1 MADDYTN
8 AKITEYGK
16 FLDIVEDVGFM
27 PLSKNCIDFINL
39 SDLTLTEQWHTGL
52 ASDPWQWRIKIEADN
67 KAGYAKLFDKKPGF
81 ISLQWYPVFLAAR
94 RRGRS
99 FGDMYSEGLISNYA
113 KKIYALFEKHENLA
127 IFEIKA
133 MAGFTRE
140 SNSKFEAAMCELQMG
155 MFITINGTK
164 QKISA
169 KGDLYGWPATAYSTV
184 ERWAGEE
191 LISKAQRINPKDAAD
206 EILERIEQFSPNTEP
221 KKARR
226 FAGL

>member
-1 MADDYTN
+1 
-8 AKITEYGK
+8 
-16 FLDIVEDVGFM
+16 
-27 PLSKNCIDFINL
+27 
-39 SDLTLTEQWHTGL
+39 
-52 ASDPWQWRIKIEADN
+52 
-67 KAGYAKLFDKKPGF
+67 
-81 ISLQWYPVFLAAR
+81 
-94 RRGRS
+94 
-99 FGDMYSEGLISNYA
+99 MYSEGLISNYA

-184 ERWAGEE
+184 EKWAGEK

-206 EILERIEQFSPNTEP
+206 EILERIEQFSPNMES

>member
-1 MADDYTN
+1 MINDYTN
-8 AKITEYGK
+8 AKITEYNE
-16 FLDIVEDVGFM
+16 FLRIIEDVGFM
-27 PLSKNCIDFINL
+27 PLSKNFTDFINL

-67 KAGYAKLFDKKPGF
+67 KAAYAKLFHKKPGF
-81 ISLQWYPVFLAAR
+81 ISLEWYPVFLAAR

-99 FGDMYSEGLISNYA
+99 FEDMYLEGLISNYA
-113 KKIYALFEKHENLA
+113 KKIYALFEKNENLA
-127 IFEIKA
+127 IFEIKS

-140 SNSKFEAAMCELQMG
+140 TNSEFETAMCELQMG

-169 KGDLYGWPATAYSTV
+169 KGDPYGWPATAYSTV
-184 ERWAGEE
+184 EKWAGKE
-191 LISKAQRINPKDAAD
+191 LISKAQCINTQDAMD
-206 EILERIEQFSPNTEP
+206 EIIERIKRFSQYSEL
-221 KKARR
+221 KKIKR